1 MIAGLCYATVGVHPC
16 SANTFESYEHGPT
29 ALLAALRELALKAKA
44 AGTATAFGE
53 VGLDYDRLHY
63 AEKETQLKYFRAQL
77 DIAVELQMPLFLHS
91 RAAAEDFEAL
101 LKERLDELPKR
112 GCVHSF
118 TGTLEEMKRIVDM
131 GFDVGINGC
140 SLKTE
145 ENIAVVKE
153 VPLERLQI
161 ETDGPWVSCQSHEQI
176 HQIANPNSAI
186 CVHHTLRQSISRMPP
201 SCPRRSKRRS
211 GHQRPWSRAGMSPAP
226 SATLHMLLPASREYL
241 SKRSAKRESSQ
252 SATPEPM

>member
-1 MIAGLCYATVGVHPC
+1 MAQ
-16 SANTFESYEHGPT
+16 N
-29 ALLAALRELALKAKA
+29 AKA
-44 AGTATAFGE
+44 AGTATGFGE
-53 VGLDYDRLHY
+53 IGLDYDRLHY
-63 AEKETQLKYFRAQL
+63 AEKDTQLKCFRAQL
-77 DIAVELQMPLFLHS
+77 DVAVQLQMPLFLHS

-118 TGTLEEMKRIVDM
+118 TGTLDEMKRIVDM

-161 ETDGPWVSCQSHEQI
+161 ETDGPWVRLFLTATSDNTEEKKKHADLS
-176 HQIANPNSAI
+176 SAI
-186 CVHHTLRQSISRMPP
+186 CVRRT
-201 SCPRRSKRRS
+201 PR
-211 GHQRPWSRAGMSPAP
+211 PN
-226 SATLHMLLPASREYL
+226 T
-241 SKRSAKRESSQ
+241 
-252 SATPEPM
+252 

>member
-1 MIAGLCYATVGVHPC
+1 MPLLTLRDLPAGLCYATVGVHPC
-16 SANTFESYEHGPT
+16 SSTSFDSYEEGPA
-29 ALLAALRELALKAKA
+29 ALLAAIKDLALKAKT

-63 AEKETQLKYFRAQL
+63 APKETQLKYFRAQL
-77 DIAVELQMPLFLHS
+77 DIAVELQLPLFLHS

-112 GCVHSF
+112 GVVHSF
-118 TGTLEEMKRIVDM
+118 TGTMEEMKRVVDM

-161 ETDGPWVSCQSHEQI
+161 ETDGPWVC
-176 HQIANPNSAI
+176 
-186 CVHHTLRQSISRMPP
+186 
-201 SCPRRSKRRS
+201 
-211 GHQRPWSRAGMSPAP
+211 
-226 SATLHMLLPASREYL
+226 LLWQLYD
-241 SKRSAKRESSQ
+241 
-252 SATPEPM
+252 